1 MWINEIN
8 TFDAMAKRCTEI
20 ERFPKGQRATGN
32 GKRKWAVVDGG
43 SKSSQAGNNQSTILK
58 LAGSWV
64 MGDGAAACLGV
75 WSCTQ
80 PFPVQQKKRR
90 KI

>member
-1 MWINEIN
+1 MHRDREIPKR
-8 TFDAMAKRCTEI
+8 AK
-20 ERFPKGQRATGN
+20 GN